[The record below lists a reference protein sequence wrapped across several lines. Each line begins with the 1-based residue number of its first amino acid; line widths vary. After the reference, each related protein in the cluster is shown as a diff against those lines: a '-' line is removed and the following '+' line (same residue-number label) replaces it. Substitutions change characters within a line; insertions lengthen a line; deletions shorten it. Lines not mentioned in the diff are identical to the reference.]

1 MNGGSPRGRDLGR
14 ADAPFDSRRGAR
26 KDLHP
31 EACPRLP
38 ILKHL
43 ERVVVASAVIGN
55 PHG

>member
-1 MNGGSPRGRDLGR
+1 MAVAHVGETWVVQMRPSA
-14 ADAPFDSRRGAR
+14 ADEAR